1 MEIKFSIP
9 IFNSVRDAGMQLLR
23 KVPCM
28 SRGLL
33 KICDDRAYSAY
44 SVNLSLKHCCDYT
57 LYFSLKNHRFSPG
70 FFFPEISLI
79 LIYQ

>member
-57 LYFSLKNHRFSPG
+57 LYFSLKIIDFHQVFFS
-70 FFFPEISLI
+70 
-79 LIYQ
+79 